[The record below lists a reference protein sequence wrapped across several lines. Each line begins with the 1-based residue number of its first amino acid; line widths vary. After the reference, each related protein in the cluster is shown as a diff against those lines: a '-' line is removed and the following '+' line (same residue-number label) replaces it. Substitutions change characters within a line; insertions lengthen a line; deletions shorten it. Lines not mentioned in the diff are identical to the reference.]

1 MDEGIDLHHVQHL
14 VSLSSLAYKD
24 DIIDDQPYRTAE
36 SKVTMESVATEM
48 QAIDFKVLENEIDAS
63 LASSRLSF

>member
-24 DIIDDQPYRTAE
+24 EDQPYRTAE

-48 QAIDFKVLENEIDAS
+48 QAIDFKVLESEIDAS